1 VIAVTF
7 QVRLNAQSATEIN
20 EYNFLYSITYRLL
33 PKPYR
38 RTYLS
43 GFVEILYIQLLLQ
56 THVVCKALIISNY
69 NSLVRLVLLI
79 QLTIRVYIGALK

>member
-1 VIAVTF
+1 MIAVTF

-33 PKPYR
+33 PKPHR

-56 THVVCKALIISNY
+56 THVVCKALIINNY

-79 QLTIRVYIGALK
+79 QLTIRSILEH